1 MTEIVGF
8 KNLVATDC
16 WRLSS
21 LEVVQSLSN
30 VGTTLSE
37 VKVDD
42 AQVLLNVR
50 QINVL
55 CHEV

>member
-21 LEVVQSLSN
+21 LEVVQLLSN
-30 VGTTLSE
+30 VGTTLSK
-37 VKVDD
+37 VKIEN
-42 AQVLLNVR
+42 AQVLLYVR
-50 QINVL
+50 QVNVL